1 MNKIIIERS
10 NGIVEEMSSVSFA
23 RWACLV
29 EALEFIQEKAEEL
42 KLDVDNFLKQ
52 VAIEHYIEERYPAML
67 HDVNVEIEAG
77 ILS

>member
-1 MNKIIIERS
+1 MNKITIERS
-10 NGIVEEMSSVSFA
+10 NGIVEGMSSVSFA

-29 EALEFIQEKAEEL
+29 EALGFIQEKAEEL
-42 KLDVDNFLKQ
+42 KLDVDNFLKP

>member
-1 MNKIIIERS
+1 MNKITIERK

-23 RWACLV
+23 RWACLI
-29 EALEFIQEKAEEL
+29 EALGFIQEKAEEL
-42 KLDVDNFLKQ
+42 KLDVDNFLKP

-67 HDVNVEIEAG
+67 HDVDTEINLG